1 VSSAIQEFAL
11 GEPRPANVAEI
22 EAGLSAMWRSATEA
36 GGGKSAVSR
45 ASALTLLVYVD
56 CEEAARE
63 VSNLIAEVARQN
75 PCRAVMMVVDPKASP
90 ACLMAT
96 VSAHCHLA
104 ADGEKQVCSEQ
115 ITLNA
120 HGDTGRELVSVVLP
134 LTISG
139 LPIYLWWRA
148 ANFEVPA
155 YFDQILRV
163 TQHVIVDSARFTAA
177 GADLRSLA
185 AWMEKQSGRI
195 RVSDL
200 NWARATPW
208 REIMAQSFD
217 SPERRPYLDRIR
229 GVHIEYEMESARLS
243 AQRSQ
248 SLLLTGWLAT
258 RLGWEFERTESRGEN
273 MPRALYFKSE
283 SGAVK
288 VDRVLCKMEG
298 GGSGVCFSFVIQ
310 ADGARFSYTRG
321 KDGKVVQTLAEV
333 SGAAPIGRTVRIEA
347 ESEIEI
353 LNEELM
359 LSGRDHVYE
368 ETLALVARMT
378 KY

>member
-1 VSSAIQEFAL
+1 MTSAIQEFAL

-22 EAGLSAMWRSATEA
+22 EAGLSAMWRSATESA
-36 GGGKSAVSR
+36 GGKSAVSR

-56 CEEAARE
+56 CEEAARD
-63 VSNLIAEVARQN
+63 VSNLIGEVARQN
-75 PCRAVMMVVDPKASP
+75 PCRAVMMVMDPKGSP
-90 ACLMAT
+90 AGLMAS

-104 ADGEKQVCSEQ
+104 SDGEKQVCSEQ

-120 HGDTGRELVSVVLP
+120 RGDTGRELISVVLP

-148 ANFEVPA
+148 GNFDMPA
-155 YFDQILRV
+155 YFDHVLRV
-163 TQHVIVDSARFTAA
+163 TQHVIVDSARFAAA

-185 AWMEKQSGRI
+185 AWLEKQSGRI
-195 RVSDL
+195 RLSDL

-217 SPERRPYLDRIR
+217 SPDRRPYLNGIR
-229 GVHIEYEMESARLS
+229 EVHIEYEMESARLT

-248 SLLLTGWLAT
+248 SLLLTAWLAT

-273 MPRALYFKSE
+273 MPRALHFKTA
-283 SGAVK
+283 GGDVK
-288 VDRVLCKMEG
+288 VERVLRKVEG

-310 ADGARFSYTRG
+310 AEGARFSYSRG

-333 SGAAPIGRTVRIEA
+333 SGAPPIGRTVRIEA
-347 ESEIEI
+347 EDEIEI
-353 LNEELM
+353 LNDELM

-368 ETLALVARMT
+368 EALALVARMT

>member
-1 VSSAIQEFAL
+1 MSSAIQEFAL

-217 SPERRPYLDRIR
+217 FARAPALPGSHPRGSYRVRDGVGATLGATFPEFALDRMACHPPGM
-229 GVHIEYEMESARLS
+229 GV
-243 AQRSQ
+243 
-248 SLLLTGWLAT
+248 
-258 RLGWEFERTESRGEN
+258 
-273 MPRALYFKSE
+273 RAY
-283 SGAVK
+283 G
-288 VDRVLCKMEG
+288 
-298 GGSGVCFSFVIQ
+298 I
-310 ADGARFSYTRG
+310 
-321 KDGKVVQTLAEV
+321 
-333 SGAAPIGRTVRIEA
+333 PW
-347 ESEIEI
+347 
-353 LNEELM
+353 
-359 LSGRDHVYE
+359 
-368 ETLALVARMT
+368 
-378 KY
+378 